1 MQIVN
6 FYGIIKEKR
15 GEDMSFLLETTPAE
29 DAWKIIGDTVLSWC
43 LNTGIKIIIAL
54 VLLIVSFRLIN
65 VFSRRLETK
74 LKSGGRHDKTIV
86 KVLTYMGKIAAKA
99 VVIICLVGYLGIDTS
114 GLTALVTSL
123 GVCAGLAV
131 NGALSNLAGGV
142 IIIFTRPFKLD
153 DYIEVE
159 GSGIA
164 GTVEDIQIVCTK
176 LRTPDNKT
184 IYVPNGTLS
193 NSNIINYSEK
203 DTRRIEFTFSI
214 DYSNDVEK
222 AKAIVMAICS
232 SHKLVLSDPEPFVR
246 VSRYAE
252 SSVDVVARVWVNS
265 SDYWTVHF
273 DILEAVRAAFDENNI
288 TIPFNQLDVHIK
300 KDS

>member
-1 MQIVN
+1 
-6 FYGIIKEKR
+6 
-15 GEDMSFLLETTPAE
+15 MSFLLETAPTE
-29 DAWKIIGDTVLSWC
+29 EVWKIIGDTVLSWC
-43 LNTGIKIIIAL
+43 LNTGIKILIAL
-54 VLLIVSFRLIN
+54 VLLVVSFRLIN

-74 LKSGGRHDKTIV
+74 LKSGEKHDKTIV
-86 KVLTYMGKIAAKA
+86 KVLTYMGKIAAK
-99 VVIICLVGYLGIDTS
+99 VIVIICLVGYLGIDTS

-203 DTRRIEFTFSI
+203 ATRRIEFTFSI

-222 AKAIVMAICS
+222 AKAIVRAICS
-232 SHKLVLSDPEPFVR
+232 SHKMVLADPEPFVR

-265 SDYWTVHF
+265 GDYWTVHF
-273 DILEAVRAAFDENNI
+273 DILEAVKTAFDENNI

>member
-1 MQIVN
+1 MN
-6 FYGIIKEKR
+6 
-15 GEDMSFLLETTPAE
+15 FLLETTVNEPWSGLVE
-29 DAWKIIGDTVLSWC
+29 TFLSWC
-43 LNTGIKIIIAL
+43 LGTGIKIIISL
-54 VLLIVSFRLIN
+54 VILAVSFRVINLIARKIEKRAKN
-65 VFSRRLETK
+65 DNK
-74 LKSGGRHDKTIV
+74 HDKTIT
-86 KVLTYMGKIAAKA
+86 KVLTYIGKVGAKA
-99 VVIICLVGYLGIDTS
+99 IIVICIVGYLGIDTS

-142 IIIFTRPFKLD
+142 LILFTRPFKID

-159 GSGIA
+159 GCEIA

-203 DTRRIEFTFSI
+203 DTRRVGFTFTISY
-214 DYSNDVEK
+214 DNDFER
-222 AKAIVMAICS
+222 AKALVMDVCA
-232 SHKLVLSDPEPFVR
+232 SHALVLSDPAPFVR
-246 VSRYAE
+246 LSEHGQNGIVIT
-252 SSVDVVARVWVNS
+252 ARVWVKS

-273 DILEAVRAAFDENNI
+273 DILEAVKKSFDENGI
-288 TIPFNQLDVHIK
+288 TIPYNQLDVHIK
-300 KDS
+300 DKG